1 MTKYANIVFMQDE
14 EGREVV
20 DKLCHVDG
28 GVVAYGPTDQ
38 SITEAIAYLAQW
50 DYGTESE
57 HDIRED
63 IGAGT
68 HDTTVEEGEYVLT
81 WNLGLGY
88 VGLMRKVE
96 G

>member
-1 MTKYANIVFMQDE
+1 MVQYANIVFMQGD
-14 EGREVV
+14 EGRELV
-20 DKLCHVDG
+20 DSLCQVE
-28 GVVAYGPTDQ
+28 GVVAHGATAE
-38 SITEAIAYLAQW
+38 SITQTIEYLAQW
-50 DYGTESE
+50 DFGTESE
-57 HDIRED
+57 YDIREE

-88 VGLMRKVE
+88 VGLMRKME